1 MIKHYAELYDD
12 REEGK
17 VMERVAC
24 PSHDLAW
31 EKAQSMLSDWTD
43 CDDGS
48 KPSHIHVRV
57 RDVEVKYVVKA
68 YDDRD
73 PERILHKIEAS
84 TYDKIR
90 WEEKRYLDSFAD
102 PDDHVRPLHL
112 CTDIEEVEV

>member
-17 VMERVAC
+17 VMERSVC
-24 PSHDLAW
+24 PSHDAAW
-31 EKAQSMLSDWTD
+31 EKAQSMLRDWTD

-73 PERILHKIEAS
+73 PERILHKIEAP

-90 WEEKRYLDSFAD
+90 WEEKRYLDLFVD